1 MQIKKQQLEWD
12 MEQWFQIGKGVH
24 QGCILSPCLFKLYA
38 KFIMPN
44 AGLKEPQM
52 ETRFLGEIS
61 TASDMMAENEEG
73 LKSLLRRAKEES
85 EKIGLKLNIQKT
97 NMTSGPIPLW

>member
-1 MQIKKQQLEWD
+1 
-12 MEQWFQIGKGVH
+12 
-24 QGCILSPCLFKLYA
+24 
-38 KFIMPN
+38 
-44 AGLKEPQM
+44 M

-85 EKIGLKLNIQKT
+85 EKIGLILNIQKT

>member
-1 MQIKKQQLEWD
+1 MEKQTGSKLEKEYVRAVYCHRAYLTYMQSK
-12 MEQWFQIGKGVH
+12 
-24 QGCILSPCLFKLYA
+24 Y
-38 KFIMPN
+38 IMRN
-44 AGLKEPQM
+44 AGLEESQM
-52 ETRFLGEIS
+52 ETRFLGQIS

-97 NMTSGPIPLW
+97 NMTSSPIPLW

>member
-1 MQIKKQQLEWD
+1 
-12 MEQWFQIGKGVH
+12 
-24 QGCILSPCLFKLYA
+24 
-38 KFIMPN
+38 MPN

-73 LKSLLRRAKEES
+73 LKSLLRRARGE
-85 EKIGLKLNIQKT
+85 
-97 NMTSGPIPLW
+97 